1 LSSISGVA
9 FERETDLKTF
19 QTILNEQKER
29 DHRKLGSELEL
40 FTFDLMAGQG
50 LPI

>member
-1 LSSISGVA
+1 VA
-9 FERETDLKTF
+9 FEKQSDLASF
-19 QTILNEQKER
+19 QEILNERKER
-29 DHRKLGSELEL
+29 DHRKLGNELEL

>member
-1 LSSISGVA
+1 LNS
-9 FERETDLKTF
+9 FEQSLQER
-19 QTILNEQKER
+19 KER
-29 DHRKLGSELEL
+29 DHRKLGSELQL